1 MNRYANH
8 PRIPGTRTPCCATI
22 ALMAVL
28 MIVLPLEAQITPRL
42 DARLGFLAT
51 GGDTFSDRPF
61 VQLGGALEFGTAQV
75 GSPPVLAVTT
85 GIVAEFGDIFAAS
98 MTMSWRFLAGI
109 ETAWA
114 LADGVDG
121 GAPRAEFVPS
131 IQVGYQTDG
140 GRDGRSGLTIR
151 AGPGVRIPLDRDG
164 RTLLTFEPVSVVLLP
179 GPDDIVEDKA
189 RIAWELGILKMG
201 FRF

>member
-1 MNRYANH
+1 MSRHAN
-8 PRIPGTRTPCCATI
+8 PIRVPGARTLCCATI
-22 ALMAVL
+22 ALMAAL
-28 MIVLPLEAQITPRL
+28 MIVLPLEAQTTPRL

-51 GGDTFSDRPF
+51 GGDSFSDRPF

-98 MTMSWRFLAGI
+98 MTTSWRFLAGI
-109 ETAWA
+109 ETAWV

-131 IQVGYQTDG
+131 IQAGYQTNG

-164 RTLLTFEPVSVVLLP
+164 RMLLTFEPVSVVLLP
-179 GPDDIVEDKA
+179 GPEETVEDEA
-189 RIAWELGILKMG
+189 RIAWELGILKFG